1 MTVDAANRGW
11 HMTSGTLG
19 ASNGVTFVFAPPTLT
34 ITTKLCKTGGGTLAL
49 GCDTIG
55 AGTAFAVEEGYVKA
69 LSAGC
74 CTNLD
79 LAVSAGAGIKA
90 DLEPANATVAA
101 KGLIAKSIQSAD
113 AGGTILVAPDI
124 PSDFDEPQFAV
135 VACTVPAAQADL
147 TDTLQPAYVK
157 GYKGSIE
164 KDTVTY
170 AAEGL
175 VTYKARWLKTGLAVI
190 FR

>member
-1 MTVDAANRGW
+1 MLAC
-11 HMTSGTLG
+11 
-19 ASNGVTFVFAPPTLT
+19 GVKGSMVRYSHLYRERRP
-34 ITTKLCKTGGGTLAL
+34 
-49 GCDTIG
+49 
-55 AGTAFAVEEGYVKA
+55 

-79 LAVSAGAGIKA
+79 LAVSAGVGIKA
-90 DLEPANATVAA
+90 DLEPADATVAA

-113 AGGTILVAPDI
+113 AGGTILVAPEL
-124 PSDFDEPQFAV
+124 PSDFDEPKFAV

-157 GYKGSIE
+157 GYKGRIE
-164 KDTVTY
+164 KDAVTY